1 MVKRIKELMNR
12 KRLTPSAFA
21 DKIGVGRAI
30 ISHILSERNKVSLD
44 VVMRILEAF
53 PDISTDWLIKGDG
66 QMYTTVDPAPILPFS
81 DTDNKQNRNV
91 EGDDVN
97 VQTQQEEELYDKDLP
112 VENNRIRTESHSSI
126 SEDFSN
132 LPSSTN
138 VPFSTSVFKT
148 NSNREVSK
156 IIIYYNDKTYQ
167 SFSPEE

>member
-91 EGDDVN
+91 EGDDVD
-97 VQTQQEEELYDKDLP
+97 VQTQQEQELYDKDLA
-112 VENNRIRTESHSSI
+112 VENNRIRT
-126 SEDFSN
+126 EDFSN

>member
-53 PDISTDWLIKGDG
+53 PDISTDWLIRGEG

-91 EGDDVN
+91 EGDDVD
-97 VQTQQEEELYDKDLP
+97 VQTQQEEDVYNKDLSA
-112 VENNRIRTESHSSI
+112 ENNTIRPESHSAI
-126 SEDFSN
+126 SENYSN
-132 LPSSTN
+132 VSTATN
-138 VPFSTSVFKT
+138 VSFPTSVFKT

>member
-81 DTDNKQNRNV
+81 DTDNKQNSNV
-91 EGDDVN
+91 EGDDVD

-112 VENNRIRTESHSSI
+112 VENNRIRTESHSSMA
-126 SEDFSN
+126 EEFSN